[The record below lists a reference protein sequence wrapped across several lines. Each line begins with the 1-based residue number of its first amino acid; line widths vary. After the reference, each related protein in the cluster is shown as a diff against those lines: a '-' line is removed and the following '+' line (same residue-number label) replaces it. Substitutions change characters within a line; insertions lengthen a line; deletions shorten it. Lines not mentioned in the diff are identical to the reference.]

1 MSKNPESKE
10 LRGGQ
15 SETAGIPPGNKNSEK
30 KMPSNKKSGPSY
42 SSVLQIC
49 VAFTF
54 AFVIFL
60 TVKYSSNAI
69 FDVKPELIRKLAYH
83 DSQVQA
89 DKSRSVKL
97 QIALSLEATVT
108 LL

>member
-1 MSKNPESKE
+1 MSQNSDSKE
-10 LRGGQ
+10 LRGGHFETGIQ
-15 SETAGIPPGNKNSEK
+15 SAQNSE

-42 SSVLQIC
+42 SSALQMC

-60 TVKYSSNAI
+60 TVKYSSVAI

-89 DKSRSVKL
+89 DISRSV
-97 QIALSLEATVT
+97 VT
-108 LL
+108 NY